1 MQVCSNAAIRHLKT
15 FGFQHH
21 ESSGRH
27 SGMNTSAGSCTRPAA
42 VSRLPGMPRS
52 RSCAAAATVRAGR
65 RPKGPPPEK
74 FFPPPKRKHVPTFSK
89 KAAPRPSALRQPPH
103 TSRRRKIRLG
113 HIQKNFTGLPLAPRK
128 EIDKPVKCYLHYCG
142 PKRHLAPCPA
152 TCRAAVGISSRS
164 FCYRKSTDIRPSSRR
179 SWRSACR

>member
-27 SGMNTSAGSCTRPAA
+27 SGMNTSVGFRTRPAA
-42 VSRLPGMPRS
+42 VSRLPGMPQS
-52 RSCAAAATVRAGR
+52 RSCAAAATGRAGR
-65 RPKGPPPEK
+65 N
-74 FFPPPKRKHVPTFSK
+74 K
-89 KAAPRPSALRQPPH
+89 KDRHLKNF
-103 TSRRRKIRLG
+103 SRRSKGNMCRLFKKGGAPPFRTPATAPYQPKKEKRLG

>member
-27 SGMNTSAGSCTRPAA
+27 SGLNTSAGFCTRPAA
-42 VSRLPGMPRS
+42 VSRLPGIPRS

-65 RPKGPPPEK
+65 KQKGPPPEK
-74 FFPPPKRKHVPTFSK
+74 FFPPLKRKQVPTFSK
-89 KAAPRPSALRQPPH
+89 KGGAPPFRTPATAPYQP
-103 TSRRRKIRLG
+103 KKEKRLG

-164 FCYRKSTDIRPSSRR
+164 FCYRKSTDIRPSLRR

>member
-27 SGMNTSAGSCTRPAA
+27 SGMNTSVGFCTRPAA
-42 VSRLPGMPRS
+42 VSCLPGMPQS
-52 RSCAAAATVRAGR
+52 RSCRSEQ
-65 RPKGPPPEK
+65 KGPPPEK
-74 FFPPPKRKHVPTFSK
+74 FFPPLKRKHVPTFSK

-103 TSRRRKIRLG
+103 TSRRRRNTSAIYK
-113 HIQKNFTGLPLAPRK
+113 KNFTGLPLAPRK